1 MIFQF
6 IVVYPAVD
14 AACGCNSLD
23 NIRSHTFIISELL
36 KFGRDSGTKKSL
48 FVKAPKLIMLCESN
62 NFQKL
67 AVMISALCSGG
78 NNQLKKCYL
87 YFSKAHPLDRRYSA
101 RIKASNVCNT
111 WAPVNPII
119 QGTSCAG

>member
-14 AACGCNSLD
+14 AACGCNSID

-48 FVKAPKLIMLCESN
+48 FVKASKLIMLN
-62 NFQKL
+62 MRVK
-67 AVMISALCSGG
+67 
-78 NNQLKKCYL
+78 
-87 YFSKAHPLDRRYSA
+87 
-101 RIKASNVCNT
+101 
-111 WAPVNPII
+111 
-119 QGTSCAG
+119 